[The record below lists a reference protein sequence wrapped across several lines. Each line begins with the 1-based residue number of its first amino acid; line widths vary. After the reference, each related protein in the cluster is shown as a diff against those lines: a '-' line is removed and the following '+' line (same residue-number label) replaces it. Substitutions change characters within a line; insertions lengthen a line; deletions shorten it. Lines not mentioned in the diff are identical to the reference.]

1 VQKGGQAMN
10 GRMLSLSQAAEHV
23 HVEANELR
31 HFAQRGEIEAVK
43 RGDDWLF
50 DHRTLDEW
58 AQRNLLS
65 SSERD
70 LAAQHRAM
78 MDEDRRHER
87 GGWGVAGLFRAEAM
101 DLALT
106 AKAKAGMIR
115 DMTDLAGRSG
125 FVYDEEWLF
134 QALMEREEAASTAIG
149 QGVALLHP
157 RFHDPY
163 VFAES
168 FVAYGRGSRQVFF
181 GAPDGEGT
189 RHFFLICAVD
199 HSEHLHILAR
209 LAMLA
214 HGTDLIER
222 LDAAEDA
229 ESVIAAVGECEK
241 EYRN

>member
-1 VQKGGQAMN
+1 MN
-10 GRMLSLSQAAEHV
+10 GRMLNLSQAAEHA

-43 RGDDWLF
+43 HGDDWLF

-65 SSERD
+65 ASERN

-78 MDEDRRHER
+78 MDEDRRLHR
-87 GGWGVAGLFRAEAM
+87 SGWGVAELFRSGAV
-101 DLALT
+101 DLRLT
-106 AKAKAGMIR
+106 AKAKAGIIR
-115 DMTDLAGRSG
+115 DMTDLAARSG
-125 FVYDEEWLF
+125 RVYDDEWLF

-149 QGVALLHP
+149 EGVALLHP

-163 VFAES
+163 VFSES
-168 FVAYGRGSRQVFF
+168 FIAYGRGARPVFF

-214 HGTDLIER
+214 HGTGLIER

-229 ESVIAAVGECEK
+229 ESVVQAVEECEK
-241 EYRN
+241 EYQN